1 MNYSPWQR
9 LLTGWRRVC
18 DAGLALTPGQ
28 FLVLCDVLQH
38 PGQVFTTRARSLR
51 LKLSHACVS
60 GAQRTL
66 ADLGLVTLREAPSP
80 APHLHRHYPSYSAAP
95 TQQAYRLFKLRG
107 PLPPTPHHHP

>member
-1 MNYSPWQR
+1 MTYAPWQR
-9 LLTGWRRVC
+9 LTAAWRRVC

-66 ADLGLVTLREAPSP
+66 SHLGLVTLQEAPSP
-80 APHLHRHYPSYSAAP
+80 APHLHRSYPSYSASP
-95 TQQAYRLFKLRG
+95 TEAAYRLFNLRG
-107 PLPPTPHHHP
+107 PRGFKSVS